1 MKQTTPP
8 QSRPPLPA
16 KSASQRGDT
25 DLPPLGADRRQL
37 QQIIAGLTEGVILI
51 DPDQT
56 IAWANETALK
66 LHGVDSMAAL
76 GADVSDY
83 RNKFELTYRNQ
94 HKLPEGRYPM
104 DRLLAGEAFSEV
116 VVEVRNVGTRESWT
130 HQLRTL
136 VLTDDAGLPDCLVM
150 IINDETE
157 RFNAEERFEQAF
169 NANPAPAVIVRLSDM
184 RYVRVNHG
192 FLELTG
198 FEKENLI
205 GRSVHDFDVLAGAE
219 RRPLAVERLHAGLTI
234 PQMEGCLSLPDG
246 TERVVLL
253 GGQPIEIGDE
263 PCMLFTF
270 ADLQPRHVAQHAL
283 RHSEERFAKAFNMAP
298 GPMVILAF
306 DELQIID
313 VNVAF
318 TSATGW
324 RREEVVG
331 RKEADLS
338 LWGSGARRAEIV
350 ESLHRSGHVRGI
362 DVQGRSK
369 DGTVTDFLLS
379 ADTVE
384 ISGSAC
390 VLSLMLDIT
399 ERKQTET
406 ELLAAVQSVMQDTSW
421 LGQRIVE
428 RMATLNRTGRTAA
441 DTPEISSL
449 PARVR
454 EVLSLIAQGLS
465 DDDIAEQ
472 LGISKNTVRNH
483 VSVIYNRLQIR
494 KRSAVIVWAR
504 ERGLGATAKSRKTT
518 RKKRPPATT

>member
-1 MKQTTPP
+1 MKPIPP
-8 QSRPPLPA
+8 SRERLKA
-16 KSASQRGDT
+16 KAAVKQKGAT
-25 DLPPLGADRRQL
+25 AALPPPGADRSQL
-37 QQIIAGLTEGVILI
+37 QQIIAGLTEGVMLI

-66 LHGVDSMAAL
+66 LHGVDTAAAL
-76 GADVSDY
+76 GVDVTDY
-83 RNKFELTYRNQ
+83 RKKFELTYRN
-94 HKLPEGRYPM
+94 HHELPAGEYPM
-104 DRLLAGEAFSEV
+104 ERLLAGEAFSQV
-116 VVEVRNVGTRESWT
+116 VVDVLNVETRQTWT

-136 VLTDDAGLPDCLVM
+136 LLTDSKGLPDCLVL

-157 RFNAEERFEQAF
+157 RFNAEERFEKTF
-169 NANPAPAVIVRLSDM
+169 GANPAPAIIARLSDM
-184 RYVRVNHG
+184 RYVKVNQG

-198 FEKENLI
+198 FERDALI

-219 RRPLAVERLHAGLTI
+219 RRPLAIERLHAGQTI

-246 TERVVLL
+246 TERIVLL

-263 PCMLFTF
+263 ACMLFTF

-298 GPMVILAF
+298 GPMVILAL
-306 DELQIID
+306 DELRIID

-318 TSATGW
+318 TTATGW

-331 RKEADLS
+331 RPEADLA
-338 LWGSGARRAEIV
+338 LWGDVPGRDDIV
-350 ESLHRSGHVRGI
+350 QTLRDTGHVRAV
-362 DVQGRSK
+362 DVKGRSK
-369 DGTVTDFLLS
+369 DGAVSDFLLS
-379 ADTVE
+379 AETVE
-384 ISGSAC
+384 INGSAC
-390 VLSLMLDIT
+390 VLTLMLDIT

-406 ELLAAVQSVMQDTSW
+406 ELLAAVQSVMQDTTW

-428 RMATLNRTGRTAA
+428 RMATLNRAGRSAPNA
-441 DTPEISSL
+441 PEISSL

-465 DDDIAEQ
+465 DDDIAGQ

-483 VSVIYNRLQIR
+483 VSVIYSRLQIR

-518 RKKRPPATT
+518 QKKRPAPKA

>member
-1 MKQTTPP
+1 MASTVPSPTKIK
-8 QSRPPLPA
+8 A
-16 KSASQRGDT
+16 KSVSKQKGAVA
-25 DLPPLGADRRQL
+25 DLPPVGADRSRL

-66 LHGVDSMAAL
+66 LHGVDSAAAL
-76 GADVSDY
+76 GATVSEY
-83 RNKFELTYRNQ
+83 RERFELTYRNQ
-94 HKLPEGRYPM
+94 NKLPDGGYPM
-104 DRLLAGEAFSEV
+104 ERLLAGEAFSEV
-116 VVEVRNVGTRESWT
+116 IVEVRNVATGDAWT

-136 VLTDDAGLPDCLVM
+136 VLTDPAGLPDCLVM

-157 RFNAEERFEQAF
+157 RFNAEERWEQTFA
-169 NANPAPAVIVRLSDM
+169 ANPAPAIIARLSDM
-184 RYVRVNHG
+184 RYVKVNRG

-198 FEKENLI
+198 FERDQLI
-205 GRSVHDFDVLAGAE
+205 GRSIHEFDVLAGAE
-219 RRPLAVERLHAGLTI
+219 RRPLAVERLHAWQTI

-246 TERVVLL
+246 SERVVLL

-298 GPMVILAF
+298 GPMVILAL
-306 DELQIID
+306 DELQVID

-318 TSATGW
+318 TAATGW
-324 RREEVVG
+324 RREEVIG
-331 RKEADLS
+331 RVEANLK
-338 LWGSGARRAEIV
+338 LWGRGAGRSEIV
-350 ESLHRSGHVRGI
+350 ETLRSTGHIRGV
-362 DVQGRSK
+362 DVQGHSK
-369 DGTVTDFLLS
+369 DGTVHDFLLS

-384 ISGSAC
+384 INGLAC

-428 RMATLNRTGRTAA
+428 RMATLNRGGRAA
-441 DTPEISSL
+441 ANAPEISSL

-465 DDDIAEQ
+465 DDDIAAQ

-483 VSVIYNRLQIR
+483 VSVIYSRLQIR

-504 ERGLGATAKSRKTT
+504 ERGLGATAKPRKMAQ
-518 RKKRPPATT
+518 KKRAPANA

>member
-8 QSRPPLPA
+8 RAQPQGT
-16 KSASQRGDT
+16 SAPRRGDAN
-25 DLPPLGADRRQL
+25 LPPLGADRRQL

-66 LHGVDSMAAL
+66 LHGVNSMAAL
-76 GADVSDY
+76 GTDVSDY
-83 RNKFELTYRNQ
+83 RSKFELTYRNQ
-94 HKLPEGRYPM
+94 HKLPVGGYPM
-104 DRLLAGEAFSEV
+104 ERLLAGETFSEV
-116 VVEVRNVGTRESWT
+116 VVEVRNVETRESWT

-184 RYVRVNHG
+184 RYVRVNQG

-198 FEKENLI
+198 FEQGNLI

-219 RRPLAVERLHAGLTI
+219 RRSLAVERLHAGLTI

-298 GPMVILAF
+298 GPMVILAL

-318 TSATGW
+318 TVATGW

-331 RKEADLS
+331 RNEAELL
-338 LWGSGARRAEIV
+338 LWGSGRGRADIV

-384 ISGSAC
+384 INGSAC

-428 RMATLNRTGRTAA
+428 RMATLNRAGRPASN
-441 DTPEISSL
+441 TPEISSL

-465 DDDIAEQ
+465 DDEIAEQ

-518 RKKRPPATT
+518 RKKRLPAPT